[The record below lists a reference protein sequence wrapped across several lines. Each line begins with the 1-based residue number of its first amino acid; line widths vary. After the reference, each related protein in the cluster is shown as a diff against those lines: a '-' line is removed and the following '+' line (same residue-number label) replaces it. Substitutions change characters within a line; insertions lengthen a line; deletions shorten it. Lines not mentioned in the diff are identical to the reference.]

1 MMKVVMLVMTTT
13 SMVMVTWLE
22 SDNDKTTYNLHIL
35 AGSSSIAPQF
45 SHHWPLIRGW
55 LTGPPPALR
64 PRHQTDPWNLICK
77 FPKGNIS
84 NFANWSLSMRL
95 RDCQWRESS
104 GTLHSRRSSTK
115 SIKCVTLW
123 AISQNEKEI
132 FKKRSILSILD
143 YMFSLIQITKGRK
156 LDAYNLVFISFIGF
170 VFDEFCQTNLKA
182 RATMVTATKTT
193 PFLLV
198 NFHPSFRTMG
208 TICRRR
214 FP

>member
-1 MMKVVMLVMTTT
+1 MVLIIIIKVIMMKVVMLVMTTT

-22 SDNDKTTYNLHIL
+22 SDDDKTAYNLHIL

-104 GTLHSRRSSTK
+104 GTLHSRSSTK
-115 SIKCVTLW
+115 SIKIRNFVGY
-123 AISQNEKEI
+123 IS
-132 FKKRSILSILD
+132 KRERDIQE
-143 YMFSLIQITKGRK
+143 MF
-156 LDAYNLVFISFIGF
+156 YNVNIRLHVF
-170 VFDEFCQTNLKA
+170 
-182 RATMVTATKTT
+182 
-193 PFLLV
+193 
-198 NFHPSFRTMG
+198 
-208 TICRRR
+208 
-214 FP
+214 